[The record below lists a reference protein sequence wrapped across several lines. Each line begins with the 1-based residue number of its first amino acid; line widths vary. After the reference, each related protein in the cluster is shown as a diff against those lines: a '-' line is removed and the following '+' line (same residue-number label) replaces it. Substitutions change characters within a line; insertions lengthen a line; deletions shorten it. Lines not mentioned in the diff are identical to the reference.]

1 MWRRV
6 FFVLLFALPLSER
19 VVRILSNF
27 ECFHLSHPLIAHFSA
42 PTSAFF
48 SWMNQKRRKLLWW
61 SRLIGQFL
69 TLGGDN
75 DDVPIWSVSKKY
87 FHGTL
92 RDFYRSCGCFEDTC
106 VIYERCQAIRIWFQ
120 FFFSVVLIKHSW
132 ACHDFYWCCCFGMLW
147 LYFSVR
153 SLLFDWLSAILE
165 T

>member
-48 SWMNQKRRKLLWW
+48 SWMNQRRRRRLWW

-69 TLGGDN
+69 TLGTDN
-75 DDVPIWSVSKKY
+75 DDVPIWSVTKKY

-120 FFFSVVLIKHSW
+120 FFFGGFWLNSRGLVMIFIDVVVS
-132 ACHDFYWCCCFGMLW
+132 GMLW
-147 LYFSVR
+147 AYFSVK
-153 SLLFDWLSAILE
+153 SLLSIICQPF
-165 T
+165 